1 MTTITD
7 RTRGR
12 GGGGGAKMIEGM
24 WLDRCIP
31 GLVGELKEERQ
42 LMMRKVTFA
51 NYAMCTQNIAC
62 IVESCHIHVWGR
74 LQNYFTLD
82 S

>member
-1 MTTITD
+1 MTTVTD

-12 GGGGGAKMIEGM
+12 GGGAGGGAKMMEGM

-42 LMMRKVTFA
+42 LMLRKVISTVLIFV
-51 NYAMCTQNIAC
+51 N
-62 IVESCHIHVWGR
+62 
-74 LQNYFTLD
+74 FKD
-82 S
+82 